1 MNGKE
6 AIERLKGLLEMGEC
20 CNQDVSIEGKDMQAL
35 DLGIKAIE
43 INQKRLE
50 LIEKYVLTR
59 DMFEYASANYR
70 YWYDLIDA
78 LEACEDD

>member
-1 MNGKE
+1 MENKERE
-6 AIERLKGLLEMGEC
+6 AIETLKMHMKKFVRYPKYKES
-20 CNQDVSIEGKDMQAL
+20 V
-35 DLGIKAIE
+35 DLAIKALE